1 MINIVIQSTTVWLR
15 IIFQFVFNPLSA
27 SLTKWPNT
35 LKQFVGKLLTN
46 YLSLF
51 AYFAGFVLKGLN
63 DIAASDLSIQ
73 FKLRK
78 RGFLLKTLSRT
89 ITFQIYSRSVKRIS
103 SVLKIFIYY
112 RNCYV
117 QTCSCKKTQKEC
129 QKTNYKMS

>member
-35 LKQFVGKLLTN
+35 PKQFVGKLLTN
-46 YLSLF
+46 CLSLF
-51 AYFAGFVLKGLN
+51 AYFAGLVLKGLN

-89 ITFQIYSRSVKRIS
+89 IAFQIYSRSVKRVS
-103 SVLKIFIYY
+103 TVLKIFIY
-112 RNCYV
+112 
-117 QTCSCKKTQKEC
+117 
-129 QKTNYKMS
+129 